1 MKIQRKKSMMRNK
14 QLYAIVLAVLASVFY
29 AVSTPVSKILLSQ
42 TAPTMLA
49 AFLYLGAGIGI
60 GIICAAKKNERG
72 SREKLNAAD
81 LPFTIGMIALDI
93 IAPILLMNGMART
106 TAANA
111 SLLNNFEIVATAVIA
126 FFIFREKI
134 SPGMWCALALITL
147 SSLILSFEG
156 SESFRFSEGSVMVLC
171 AAACWGLENNCTRM
185 ISSKSTYEIV
195 ILKGLF
201 SGTGALIIALVSG
214 EKIPAL
220 PVIGIVL
227 LLGFVSYGLSLF
239 AYIRAQEIIGAA
251 KTSAFYALAPF
262 VGAALSFLIL
272 NERISF
278 QYAAGIAVMMAGSAA
293 AVIDT
298 LKYRHSHLHSHVVY
312 HFRNGVL
319 TKEIVTHEHEHSHIG
334 PGITHHHIHK
344 AV

>member
-1 MKIQRKKSMMRNK
+1 MKIQRKQSMMRNK

-60 GIICAAKKNERG
+60 GIIWAAKKNERG

-134 SPGMWCALALITL
+134 SL
-147 SSLILSFEG
+147 SI
-156 SESFRFSEGSVMVLC
+156 R
-171 AAACWGLENNCTRM
+171 
-185 ISSKSTYEIV
+185 
-195 ILKGLF
+195 LKL
-201 SGTGALIIALVSG
+201 
-214 EKIPAL
+214 
-220 PVIGIVL
+220 
-227 LLGFVSYGLSLF
+227 
-239 AYIRAQEIIGAA
+239 
-251 KTSAFYALAPF
+251 
-262 VGAALSFLIL
+262 
-272 NERISF
+272 
-278 QYAAGIAVMMAGSAA
+278 
-293 AVIDT
+293 
-298 LKYRHSHLHSHVVY
+298 
-312 HFRNGVL
+312 
-319 TKEIVTHEHEHSHIG
+319 
-334 PGITHHHIHK
+334 
-344 AV
+344 